1 MYTESKFDGRGSEQ
15 NTKYDDERCVLWR
28 LQATR
33 QYREGSHAARRV
45 TSRPSSSH
53 SPVNLPS
60 VYLLSTVTSDGL
72 VSPVHLFAKTSA
84 KMPTKE
90 ELLTQAQ
97 AAKDPRQAEALYKEI
112 LGEQC
117 GTGRRM
123 D

>member
-1 MYTESKFDGRGSEQ
+1 
-15 NTKYDDERCVLWR
+15 
-28 LQATR
+28 
-33 QYREGSHAARRV
+33 
-45 TSRPSSSH
+45 
-53 SPVNLPS
+53 
-60 VYLLSTVTSDGL
+60 
-72 VSPVHLFAKTSA
+72 
-84 KMPTKE
+84 MPTKE